1 MTWTTLLRLN
11 SFFCLAVYQFYSLQI
26 HVTQNI
32 ITFSCYQSLVP
43 SPFPKW
49 LDTFSP
55 HLLMPSHLI
64 HNPASYPTHDV
75 DLLSEFFEG
84 LNLNI
89 LTELNCIQLLKVN
102 IFLHE
107 IYINLPLQQSYSSL
121 QSLLDPDTPCMS
133 PSNLLWWIP
142 GLWQNSMK
150 LRISFD
156 HDDLSFL
163 IPPFL
168 QWPCFRSPQHNPK
181 TLHQELSK

>member
-1 MTWTTLLRLN
+1 MTWTTLLWLN

-32 ITFSCYQSLVP
+32 ITFPCYPSLVP
-43 SPFPKW
+43 SLFPKW
-49 LDTFSP
+49 LVPFPPICLCHPISSTI
-55 HLLMPSHLI
+55 LLHIP
-64 HNPASYPTHDV
+64 HDV

-150 LRISFD
+150 LRICSD

-163 IPPFL
+163 IPPFV